1 MQYLNIPTA
10 FLRSPEYI
18 AAEPT
23 ARATWLSLIGYCAEQ
38 ENGGIIAACAAWKDR
53 QWQQTAGVTLEE
65 TKMICSLWKWEGDS
79 IILFGYP
86 SDKEA
91 MVRSKRQ
98 AGTQGGRAKTQAKT
112 QAARQNGAK
121 HNPSK
126 HPSTTQAQPKQT
138 PNGKE
143 RKGKEGKEKEDEEA
157 ASAASKNSFIL
168 SDPET
173 NTANTADIANTANT
187 ADIAKCERL
196 VEAYPRRTHYAD
208 ALREARACLQRNHG
222 DAETILAGIH
232 AIAKKVAGWT
242 ESERLTFLKKPHLF
256 FAGDHW
262 RDDPEYWRGKNDRAP
277 AELLPDLGGR
287 APAETFHL

>member
-65 TKMICSLWKWEGDS
+65 TKMICSLWEWQGDS

-121 HNPSK
+121 HNPS
-126 HPSTTQAQPKQT
+126 TTQATTQG
-138 PNGKE
+138 NRKE
-143 RKGKEGKEKEDEEA
+143 RKRKERKTEASVPA
-157 ASAASKNSFIL
+157 ASSTGQADLPDFPPTATPPPKPKSERDAIKDAL
-168 SDPET
+168 AGCGGADPSQIVPS
-173 NTANTADIANTANT
+173 AWSGIGKALADIMAVCPQVTPDEIATRSAN
-187 ADIAKCERL
+187 
-196 VEAYPRRTHYAD
+196 YRTHMSADTILTPHALAKNWALCEKPNPRNQPTQESEFAD
-208 ALREARACLQRNHG
+208 AFDPDFQ
-222 DAETILAGIH
+222 
-232 AIAKKVAGWT
+232 
-242 ESERLTFLKKPHLF
+242 PH
-256 FAGDHW
+256 
-262 RDDPEYWRGKNDRAP
+262 
-277 AELLPDLGGR
+277 
-287 APAETFHL
+287 FHRTTTQ

>member
-65 TKMICSLWKWEGDS
+65 TNMICSLWKWEGDS

-121 HNPSK
+121 HNPS
-126 HPSTTQAQPKQT
+126 TTQANTQRK
-138 PNGKE
+138 GKE
-143 RKGKEGKEKEDEEA
+143 RKGKEGKGKEEEEA
-157 ASAASKNSFIL
+157 AAASSKNSFDI

-173 NTANTADIANTANT
+173 TTADTAEIAN
-187 ADIAKCERL
+187 CERL

-222 DAETILAGIH
+222 DAETILAGIQ

-242 ESERLTFLKKPHLF
+242 EAERLTFLKKPHLF

-262 RDDPEYWRGKNDRAP
+262 RDDPEYWRGKNDRSTP
-277 AELLPDLGGR
+277 DLLPDLGGR
-287 APAETFHL
+287 APSETFHL